1 MPEFAYTARD
11 AQGKSVRDTVNA
23 ASRREAL
30 RLLAARGLQPISLAE
45 RTAARTATAKAN
57 ASANVSPTLSPAKAT
72 PRADDLL
79 PFLQSLSELTSSGMS
94 PGEAVRL
101 LANRIKEARLRTLCV
116 IIWDGLK
123 EGLTL
128 SQTMETVPA
137 VFDPQTVNL
146 VRAGEATGSLNEVL
160 LRLIEHH
167 TTRRELKQKLITA
180 MAYPVAVTV
189 MAFGV
194 VMFFVFFLMPR
205 LQGLL
210 NSLGGKL
217 PVSTQLLVSGSEMLV
232 RYGIIIIPAV
242 ALTVLLVWRW
252 HKTEAGRV
260 TIDGWLVQI
269 PLVRGWVID
278 TGVLAFVQTLAVL
291 LENGI
296 NTVEALRLTERTV
309 PNRTMRAALKEAT
322 EQVIEGESLSAA
334 LGRTAYFPD
343 LVLDRLAVGENTGQ
357 LAPCLRDLAKH
368 YSNRHTVR
376 LQRMV
381 GVVTQAVLV
390 GVFVFVGFLAY
401 AIVAA
406 VLRVSSS
413 FQF

>member
-30 RLLAARGLQPISLAE
+30 RLLAARGLQPVSLNE
-45 RTAARTATAKAN
+45 RTTAKTA
-57 ASANVSPTLSPAKAT
+57 ATPSHAPTSGSPASTKAT

-322 EQVIEGESLSAA
+322 EQVIEGESLSSA
-334 LGRTAYFPD
+334 LGRTGYFPD

>member
-30 RLLAARGLQPISLAE
+30 RMLAARGLQPVSLNE
-45 RTAARTATAKAN
+45 RTTAKTA
-57 ASANVSPTLSPAKAT
+57 ATPSHAPTSGSPASTKAT

-309 PNRTMRAALKEAT
+309 PNRTMRVALKEAT

>member
-11 AQGKSVRDTVNA
+11 AQGRNVRDTVNA
-23 ASRREAL
+23 TTRREAL
-30 RLLAARGLQPISLAE
+30 RLLAARGLQPVSLTE
-45 RTAARTATAKAN
+45 RTAAKA
-57 ASANVSPTLSPAKAT
+57 APAKGSTSTIIAPAPAKEA

-79 PFLQSLSELTSSGMS
+79 PFLQSLSELTMSGMS

-101 LANRIKEARLRTLCV
+101 LANRIKEARLRTLCGL
-116 IIWDGLK
+116 IWDGLK

-128 SQTMETVPA
+128 SQTMEIVPS
-137 VFDPQTVNL
+137 VFDVQTINL

-160 LRLIEHH
+160 QRLIEHH
-167 TTRRELKQKLITA
+167 TTRRELRQKLITA
-180 MAYPVAVTV
+180 MAYPFAVTV

-217 PVSTQLLVSGSEMLV
+217 PLSTQLLVSVSEMMV
-232 RYGIIIIPAV
+232 RYGVIIIPAV
-242 ALTVLLVWRW
+242 VLTVLLVWRW
-252 HKTEAGRV
+252 HKTAAGREK
-260 TIDGWLVQI
+260 IDAWLLDI

-309 PNRTMRAALKEAT
+309 PNHTMRAALKEAT
-322 EQVIEGESLSAA
+322 ELVIEGESLSSA
-334 LGRTAYFPD
+334 LGRTGYFPD

-368 YSNRHTVR
+368 YSNRHTTR

-390 GVFVFVGFLAY
+390 SVFVFVGFLAY

>member
-23 ASRREAL
+23 SSRREAL
-30 RLLAARGLQPISLAE
+30 RLLAARGLQPVSLNE
-45 RTAARTATAKAN
+45 RTAAKTAATP
-57 ASANVSPTLSPAKAT
+57 SHTPTSGSPASTKAT

-101 LANRIKEARLRTLCV
+101 LANRIKAARLRTLCV

-194 VMFFVFFLMPR
+194 VMFFMFFLMPR

-242 ALTVLLVWRW
+242 TLTVLLVWRW

-269 PLVRGWVID
+269 PLVRDWVID